1 MRFTDSN
8 HNKFVSIIDDELD
21 IINLFHDALQRI
33 GGITIFTFTDPTLA
47 LEHFN
52 MNNDAYALVISD
64 LRMPGLNGMELLKKI
79 KDSNGK
85 VRTLLMTAF
94 AVDDKIFHE
103 YSEKE
108 IINGFLQKPIRI
120 NDLIKEAKS
129 QLHAYESQKK
139 AKLIHNK

>member
-1 MRFTDSN
+1 MPEV
-8 HNKFVSIIDDELD
+8 K
-21 IINLFHDALQRI
+21 
-33 GGITIFTFTDPTLA
+33 
-47 LEHFN
+47 
-52 MNNDAYALVISD
+52 
-64 LRMPGLNGMELLKKI
+64 LRLLKKI

-103 YSEKE
+103 YSEKK

-129 QLHAYESQKK
+129 QLHAYESQSQKK
-139 AKLIHNK
+139 AKLIPNK